1 MDDKN
6 LMENILLLTKGAA
19 DLYLHG
25 TIEAST
31 ENIHQTFHDL
41 LCETLKIQH
50 EVYKKMEAKGWYP
63 VEQVDAQKIQQ
74 TKQKYTMQ

>member
-31 ENIHQTFHDL
+31 ENIHQSFHDL

-50 EVYKKMEAKGWYP
+50 EVYKKMEAKDWYP
-63 VEQVDAQKIQQ
+63 TEQVDAQKIQQ

>member
-6 LMENILLLTKGAA
+6 LTENILLLTKGAA

-31 ENIHQTFHDL
+31 ENIHQAFHDI

-50 EVYKKMEAKGWYP
+50 EIYKKMEAKGWYP
-63 VEQVDAQKIQQ
+63 AEQVDQQKIQQ

>member
-31 ENIHQTFHDL
+31 ENIHQSFHDL

-63 VEQVDAQKIQQ
+63 TEQVDAQKNQQ

>member
-31 ENIHQTFHDL
+31 ENIHQSFHDL

-50 EVYKKMEAKGWYP
+50 EVYKKMEAKGGIS
-63 VEQVDAQKIQQ
+63 VSSINLNK
-74 TKQKYTMQ
+74 

>member
-31 ENIHQTFHDL
+31 ENIHQAFHDI

-50 EVYKKMEAKGWYP
+50 EIYKKMEAKGWYP
-63 VEQVDAQKIQQ
+63 AEQVDQQKIQQ

>member
-31 ENIHQTFHDL
+31 ENIHQTFDDI
-41 LCETLKIQH
+41 LCETLKIQDRKS
-50 EVYKKMEAKGWYP
+50 V
-63 VEQVDAQKIQQ
+63 V
-74 TKQKYTMQ
+74 

>member
-50 EVYKKMEAKGWYP
+50 EIYKKMEAKGWYP
-63 VEQVDAQKIQQ
+63 ADQADAQKIQQ